1 LKADPAR
8 VGRQARALALVCMFL
23 TGASGIWSA
32 SEVLGLSQ
40 RWESATGA
48 GTADGEAAARLREL
62 TRGAVEPDRQARTA
76 LLLVLAIA
84 LSFTF
89 VSAGRMLRPGTLPRE
104 GIRKL
109 LSGAALVSAALR
121 TVDGAQEAVISIRVA
136 RGLQKI
142 GGLPGLDAR
151 ATDALQPWM
160 AHLPQLALGG
170 AVLRT
175 VVVAGLLAIIGQYF
189 RSRRAKAWAGL
200 KDNQSPR

>member
-1 LKADPAR
+1 LKVDPAR
-8 VGRQARALALVCMFL
+8 VGRQARALALICMFL

-40 RWESATGA
+40 RFESAA
-48 GTADGEAAARLREL
+48 GTTSSDGESAARLREL
-62 TRGAVEPDRQARTA
+62 TRAAVEPDRQARTA

-89 VSAGRMLRPGTLPRE
+89 VSAGRMLRPGPLPRE

-136 RGLQKI
+136 RGLQRM
-142 GGLPGLDAR
+142 GGLPGLDTR

-189 RSRRAKAWAGL
+189 RSSRAKAWASL
-200 KDNQSPR
+200 QDNQSPR